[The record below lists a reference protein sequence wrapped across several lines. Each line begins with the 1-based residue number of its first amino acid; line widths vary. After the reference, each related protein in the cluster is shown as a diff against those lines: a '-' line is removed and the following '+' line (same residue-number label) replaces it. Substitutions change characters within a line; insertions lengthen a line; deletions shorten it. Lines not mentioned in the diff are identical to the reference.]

1 MRAEVKKRV
10 LICLGV
16 GLVLEAVL
24 GLFAWAV
31 LSRGDPPLDPIEA
44 LAMLTQLPAW
54 LILRV
59 VASWFDPRSA
69 LVASFVLQSLFYAA
83 LCYAALHLLARGKR
97 KQIIWALVSLGLGMT
112 LEAILLIPMMGFND
126 HNVNYLL
133 AVLMGLTQF
142 PSVWIF
148 RGLLFGLVRLFPWVS
163 FSVLSWAPLLVL
175 QGLFF
180 AALCYAVIALLA
192 RRRRKKT

>member
-54 LILRV
+54 MILRAV
-59 VASWFDPRSA
+59 GTSLGEQSAFVAMF
-69 LVASFVLQSLFYAA
+69 LLQSLFYAA
-83 LCYAALHLLARGKR
+83 LCYAVLHLLARGRR
-97 KQIIWALVSLGLGMT
+97 KQIIWALISLGLGVA
-112 LEAILLIPMMGFND
+112 LEAILLFSMKGLYD
-126 HNVNYLL
+126 HNPDSLL
-133 AVLMGLTQF
+133 AQLMKLAQLPSLLIFQGIGGGMGLLPMFALQ
-142 PSVWIF
+142 SVFIA
-148 RGLLFGLVRLFPWVS
+148 S
-163 FSVLSWAPLLVL
+163 
-175 QGLFF
+175 LFF
-180 AALCYAVIALLA
+180 AGLHLLA
-192 RRRRKKT
+192 RKQREKMVH